1 MVATQSFSI
10 SRRALDVEDYI
21 DIGRRHVGWIVG
33 PTFFGLVASI
43 CVAFMLPNE
52 YTSKATMQITPPQI
66 GSNMVQSTIA
76 NPLNERVQQMV
87 TQIESRSELS
97 SIINDPRLLLYK
109 DELKTKPLD
118 DVIEDMKNAIQ
129 INFVTAPGSINRGA
143 AAFDIVFSYKD
154 RFRAQQTVESL
165 MTKFQEQNQNTQK
178 GEQDATSGLVGD
190 LLQQAKADLAEATD
204 KLTAFKEGNAG
215 KLPEQLQLNIARQ
228 SNYTAKIQSDDEQI
242 FRDQQRLTQLDTE
255 KAQTKGQLDYY
266 FQEQSE
272 IQTINQTQGNL
283 STPDNKELATLD
295 AQIENAQYYLM
306 DLKKRYAET
315 YPTVKSV
322 KMQIESLQTRRDD
335 LKKKLDAKAAD
346 EAAQA
351 AADAANANSKSKT
364 LAGIHDRDLRRN
376 VDEKVAAL
384 ENQES
389 LLNQEIDKMKKEQE
403 VYKQES
409 AAIDQML
416 KDSTGLEGQY
426 EELKENKA
434 MAEAKYEEYEKKNQI
449 TDASGK
455 MIERKAGEILD
466 VLDTASLPSTPT
478 KPHRYTIVG
487 GGFALSIVLGL
498 AMAGLQE
505 AKDTS
510 LKNLKDVRAYT
521 NLPVL
526 CSIPLLENTML
537 VKRKRRLT
545 YLAWAAGVLVG
556 AAAVSASIVYYL
568 TETAK
573 TIG

>member
-43 CVAFMLPNE
+43 CLAFMLPNE

-66 GSNMVQSTIA
+66 GTNMVQSTIA

-118 DVIEDMKNAIQ
+118 DVIEDMKNAIS
-129 INFVTAPGSINRGA
+129 INFVSAPGSVNRGA
-143 AAFDIVFSYKD
+143 AAFDISFSYKD

-190 LLQQAKADLAEATD
+190 LLQQAKADMAEASD
-204 KLTAFKEGNAG
+204 KLTAFKEGNQG
-215 KLPEQLQLNIARQ
+215 KLPEQLQLNMARQ
-228 SNYTAKIQSDDEQI
+228 GSYTAKIQSDDEQI

-255 KAQTKGQLDYY
+255 KAQTKAQLDYY
-266 FQEQSE
+266 IQELAE
-272 IQTINQTQGNL
+272 IQTINTAQGTL
-283 STPDNKELATLD
+283 ATPENKELAVLD
-295 AQIENAQYYLM
+295 ANIENAQYYLL
-306 DLKKRYAET
+306 DLKKRFADS
-315 YPTVKSV
+315 YPSVKAV
-322 KMQIESLQTRRDD
+322 KMQLESLQTRRDD
-335 LKKKLDAKAAD
+335 LKKKLDAKAAA
-346 EAAQA
+346 EASQA
-351 AADAANANSKSKT
+351 AADAASKTDTSKT
-364 LAGIHDRDLRRN
+364 LAGLRERDIRRG

-384 ENQES
+384 DNQEA
-389 LLNQEIDKMKKEQE
+389 LINQEVDKMKKEQE
-403 VYKQES
+403 VYKKES
-409 AAIDQML
+409 ADIDQLL

-426 EELKENKA
+426 EELRQNKA
-434 MAEAKYEEYEKKNQI
+434 MAEAKYEEYERKNQVA
-449 TDASGK
+449 DASGK
-455 MIERKAGEILD
+455 MIERKAGELLD
-466 VLDTASLPSTPT
+466 VLDTANLPTTPT
-478 KPHRYTIVG
+478 KPHRYTLVG

-545 YLAWAAGVLVG
+545 YLAWAAAVLVG
-556 AAAVSASIVYYL
+556 AAAVSASLVYYY
-568 TETAK
+568 TQTAK
-573 TIG
+573 TI